1 MNDCATDVVSICRHL
16 LRTDTTNP
24 GDGSGPGERVAAE
37 YVAALLWEAGVAA
50 EIVESAPRRSTVLA
64 RIAGTDPALSPLL
77 VHGHL
82 DTVPFDAADWSHHPL
97 SGEVHDGCVW
107 GRGAVDMK
115 GSVATV
121 LALVRHWARSGRR
134 PRRDLVLAFLA
145 DEESTGEFGSRHVV
159 EHHREHFDGCR
170 EAISESGGFSITD
183 RPRTGARKGREV
195 RIYPIAV
202 GERGTAWMRL
212 QAKGTAGHGS
222 KNGGDNA
229 VATLVHALSR
239 LAAHRWPTVLT
250 PPVEG
255 LLRELERILGIGI
268 DRDRLEAEAARMG
281 QVGELFDCT
290 LRNSANPTVLQA
302 GNKVNVIPGVAH
314 AQVDGRFLPGQRDQF
329 LATVERLLGPG
340 VSREFINLED
350 SVSAEHTGSAF
361 AAMSDA
367 LRAED
372 RDGHPV
378 PFVMSGGTD
387 AKSFARIGIG
397 TYGFTPLLLDPA
409 LHYYGMFHGID
420 ERVPIAGLAFG
431 VRVLDRFLTGY

>member
-1 MNDCATDVVSICRHL
+1 MSDFATDVVSICRHL

-37 YVAALLWEAGVAA
+37 YVASLLWEGGVKA

-64 RIAGTDPALSPLL
+64 RIAGTEPTLSPLL
-77 VHGHL
+77 IHGHL
-82 DTVPFDAADWSHHPL
+82 DTVPFDAAAWSRHPL
-97 SGEVHDGCVW
+97 SGDVHDGCLW

-115 GSVATV
+115 GSVATT
-121 LALVRHWARSGRR
+121 LALVRHWARVGRR

-145 DEESTGEFGSRHVV
+145 DEESTGDYGSRYVI
-159 EHHREHFDGCR
+159 EHHREYFDGCR
-170 EAISESGGFSITD
+170 EAISESGGFSISD
-183 RPRTGARKGREV
+183 RPRTGAREGQELRV
-195 RIYPIAV
+195 YPIAV

-212 QAKGTAGHGS
+212 QATGTAGHGS
-222 KNGGDNA
+222 KNGEDNA

-255 LLRELERILGIGI
+255 LLRELERILGIAI
-268 DRDRLEAEAARMG
+268 DRDRLEAEAARLG

-290 LRNSANPTVLQA
+290 IRNSANPTVLQA
-302 GNKVNVIPGVAH
+302 GDKVNVIPGVAR
-314 AQVDGRFLPGQRDQF
+314 AQVDGRFLPGQRDHF
-329 LATVERLLGPG
+329 LATVERLLGPD

-350 SVSAEHTGSAF
+350 SVSAEHTSTAF
-361 AAMSDA
+361 AAMSAA

-397 TYGFTPLLLDPA
+397 SYGFTPLLLDPA
-409 LHYYGMFHGID
+409 MHYYGMFHGID
-420 ERVPIAGLAFG
+420 ERVPITGLEFG
-431 VRVLDRFLTGY
+431 VRVLDRFLTSY